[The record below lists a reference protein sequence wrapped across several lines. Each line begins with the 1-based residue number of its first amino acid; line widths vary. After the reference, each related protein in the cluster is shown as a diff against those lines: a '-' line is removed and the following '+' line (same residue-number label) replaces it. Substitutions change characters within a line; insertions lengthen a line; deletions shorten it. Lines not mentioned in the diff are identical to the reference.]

1 MKLAVTESMKK
12 EGKKDHPR
20 HSTSLAQRDTHSSLF
35 VNLKKDLVGT
45 MGFGW
50 RRYWKKHNDLPQ
62 QHNTRGSLRHV
73 LGTSSLVAGLMSGR
87 GRWAPPEETS
97 AGFEWVMKHL
107 LRDFGHTGKLD
118 RFIFHSNFA
127 IKVKRLMQNRP
138 QIVFKLNMWAE
149 RVGGGTHQWYVF
161 INLKKNILK
170 I

>member
-12 EGKKDHPR
+12 KKKKKKDHPR
-20 HSTSLAQRDTHSSLF
+20 HSACLAQRDTHSSLF

-73 LGTSSLVAGLMSGR
+73 LGTRSLVAGLMSDR

-127 IKVKRLMQNRP
+127 IRSKEVNAESPTNCIQVENVGRKRRGRHTP
-138 QIVFKLNMWAE
+138 VVWSHK
-149 RVGGGTHQWYVF
+149 
-161 INLKKNILK
+161 LKKI
-170 I
+170 